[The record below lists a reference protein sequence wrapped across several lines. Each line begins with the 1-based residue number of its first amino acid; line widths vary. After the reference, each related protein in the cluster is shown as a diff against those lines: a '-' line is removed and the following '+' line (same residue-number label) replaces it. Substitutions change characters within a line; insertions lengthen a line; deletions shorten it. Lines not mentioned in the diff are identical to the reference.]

1 MTRRFVISLEVIAAA
16 VMSTAM
22 ISCFESEP
30 NTYLR
35 SLRNVDKMIIKP
47 LDSVSLSDIDEFLA
61 SNVVKAED
69 WLIMKGDSRATFH
82 LLFYNINTREH
93 FLALRKGRGP
103 GEVIQPTTLVKY
115 ENRTLIYDQDKKILF
130 EINIPE
136 TERTKIAS
144 MDTVAAFGEDFTK
157 PLKLACCGKYGYIT
171 TNVTDPDTW
180 YSYSDWSGNVLSS
193 VQAFEDKDLSDDAD
207 TRMSHLLSSVMV
219 SNPSGTKACVANIVF
234 PAISFSSIED
244 GKLTEYKR
252 YTFPAMGFR
261 NTHVTDETIRNFY
274 CLQADEKYVYALY
287 SGNKLRGGSLPS
299 WESQHLIVYDWSG
312 EPVRHF
318 ILQRNITNFFLEGYK
333 LYCDSSYPDFN
344 VYVYDLEGY
353 L

>member
-1 MTRRFVISLEVIAAA
+1 MCRHFIILSLIITAGLFSV
-16 VMSTAM
+16 VMV
-22 ISCFESEP
+22 SCSETDS
-30 NTYLR
+30 NAYLR
-35 SLRNVDKMIIKP
+35 SLRRIGMVAIDPVD
-47 LDSVSLSDIDEFLA
+47 SASLSDVEEFLA
-61 SNVVKAED
+61 MDVVKADD
-69 WLIMKGDSRATFH
+69 WLIMRGDSRATFH

-93 FLALRKGRGP
+93 FFALRKGRGP
-103 GEVIQPTTLVKY
+103 GEVIQPTTLVKC
-115 ENRTLIYDQDKKILF
+115 ENKTLIYDPDKKILF

-157 PLKLACCGKYGYIT
+157 PLKLACCGKDGYIT

-252 YTFPAMGFR
+252 YTFPTMGFR

-287 SGNKLRGGSLPS
+287 SGNKLRGGSFPS

-344 VYVYDLEGY
+344 VYVYDLDKY